1 VSILKRF
8 IDPAALVKH
17 RLGGR
22 PAPRWRTALIA
33 FRDHQGTMM
42 LSRAFRGR
50 PWRHRMLG
58 GGSQIKSRFDVF
70 EGRLGRERVGI
81 VGYCGWGGPQAAI
94 VVEELAAIGV
104 KRIIGYGACGGL
116 APALPRGSVVAAD
129 RALLTDGTSLAYTR
143 GTCRADPALLAIAVR
158 EARTLGIPLGVETC
172 ATVDA
177 LYRETPA
184 AVRGWRR
191 MGAGIINMETT
202 PMYAAARACG
212 VQALWLGF
220 VSDRLVGRTWDHW
233 YRDSRGGPGL
243 AARLC
248 LAVAKAL
255 ARR

>member
-1 VSILKRF
+1 MSLPKRY
-8 IDPAALVKH
+8 IEPAALVRH

-33 FRDHQGTMM
+33 FRDHHGTTM
-42 LSRAFRGR
+42 LARAFRGK
-50 PWRHRMLG
+50 PWRNRMLG
-58 GGSQIKSRFDVF
+58 GGCQVKSRFDAF

-94 VVEELAAIGV
+94 MVEELAAIGV
-104 KRIIGYGACGGL
+104 KRIVGYGACGGL
-116 APALPRGSVVAAD
+116 ATGLPRGAVVVAD
-129 RALLTDGTSLAYTR
+129 RALLTDGTSRAYTR

-158 EARTLGIPLGVETC
+158 EARTLGISLGVETC

-184 AVRGWRR
+184 AVRRWRR

-202 PMYAAARACG
+202 PFYAAARTCG

-220 VSDRLVGRTWDHW
+220 VSDRLLGGSWENW
-233 YRDSRGGPGL
+233 YLSGRGGPAL
-243 AARLC
+243 AAKLC
-248 LAVAKAL
+248 LAVAKA
-255 ARR
+255 AD